1 MCTVLPSPG
10 SCITLRVS
18 FVEIH
23 AGMLLVRLWG
33 LPGERREEYLRLAE
47 EIQAK
52 VGPRLASASRRD
64 GGRGAGD
71 SSAVALGDLCLVE
84 LGGRWHRC
92 RVVSHQPGPGQGF
105 RVFLLDEG
113 RTVSADPYYLARG
126 CDELFYLPSEVL
138 GCILADLVPA
148 GRTGAALAATA
159 REPKALASLG
169 SGMVRFG
176 WTAGAVEFLDYLHGK
191 EVSGL
196 VREVLIPQRLVVL
209 ELPWLLVQMHHLGLA
224 RQISPSAFRTLLNS
238 SLGCPCVASSLP
250 EPSPS
255 SILNAA
261 AQIQLDTGTLD
272 YFYPRLELDVTEPVL
287 VTQISDPY
295 RVYCQLRSFSKEIRH
310 LSDAMYQAFEAAS
323 GIDLQEIL
331 PTPGSPCAARGIDG
345 CWYRAL
351 LLEIY
356 PGSGP
361 EEQPG
366 AVAQVICVD
375 YGRKEFVT
383 KRNLRCLPG
392 EYFRMPVVTYPCS
405 LQGIADRGCGW
416 ARSQISELKTLLL
429 GKVVQAHID
438 AYCPF
443 EHLYYVT
450 LYAEDG
456 LNLNCLFGVQAHCLA
471 QSLLH
476 SNQEYTSDLESI
488 SAPSKKA
495 PGSPSTLAA
504 AVSQTNHA
512 AALLPGVHLK
522 AGKCHNARVSFL
534 QDPTEF
540 WVHLQEHQ
548 HALCN
553 LKQNLHDFY
562 SQSKKLEGILL
573 QPQPGSLCCVMLKEN
588 SYHRALVTKV
598 QGNDIEVY
606 LVDRGNTEVVDLTKS
621 QLWSPD
627 AVDFFR
633 KAVLNKELVIQV
645 LGMQGDIYIVEL
657 FDNSLVGEKNVG
669 KIMSQGK
676 YTKYQKEVKEPLQKL
691 LDEPLRRSSEEQG
704 PEQTSARIKSTK
716 EEPQPPLKPD
726 SSVAYSMNGL
736 TVKQPSESTSH
747 LSCKAVAE
755 EDSSST
761 QNSSAYPIQNYSE
774 IKPGFSC
781 EDQLEVG
788 STVDVVVS
796 YTESPSLFWCQ
807 LVQSSQDLKTL
818 MVKIQDYC
826 INSAQPHDWPNP
838 VCLAKYDIDG
848 KWYRA
853 LIVNVMPQREEVE
866 VAYVDYGNKELVSR
880 KNLRAARAEFLQ
892 LRAQAFRCSLYNLI
906 QPNSRDPFVWDEKGT
921 EAFQEFVDAASRL
934 ELKCTIF
941 ALAALNSKELLNIVD
956 LITPFES
963 VCHFLTRKGL
973 ASVVQPEKPLTSS
986 VCLLSYYYSTHDL
999 KIGSEEVVY
1008 VTHVIDPCL
1017 FYCQLARSADV
1028 LRQLTTNIGKLSK
1041 MWHSLQASQ
1050 APGNLYLARYTD
1062 GCWYR
1067 ATVSSAK
1074 STKEA
1079 FFVDFGN
1086 TQLLKNEDLIPIPN
1100 NAYEILLLP
1109 VQAIKCSLSDVAD
1122 VPKDTT
1128 MWFEK
1133 TVLDKPLKALV
1144 VAKEP
1149 DGKLI
1154 VELYDGNLKINAKLK
1169 ESLGLQHNRGAAR
1182 YAENETS
1189 VSRYSYDRERNTEP
1203 KRLFL
1208 TDVVRHAP
1216 EFKRW
1221 RSENMEMSDS
1231 SKPDAMC
1238 QEARQ
1243 FEPKSKREM
1252 GTKFSG
1258 TVERVNRNDP
1268 VADRKGR
1275 DHALLIKR
1283 EGKPDSLIKKEGKSE
1298 NFKKRDQH
1306 EINIPFSL
1314 TKISD
1319 LPQKNIST
1327 GLKTLV
1333 YVSHINNP
1341 SDFYVQLV
1349 EDEPLLDSISE
1360 KLNNSAKVESLTGQ
1374 AFHTGDLM
1382 CALFSEDGLWYRAV
1396 VREKLSGELVSV
1408 QYIDYGNTAIV
1419 DSCKTFRL
1427 PENCSS
1433 FPVMSV
1439 HCSLGGLKTTKLLD
1453 WPQEAV
1459 LYFQQR
1465 TNEIQINCEFGE
1477 KCKDK
1482 WEILICDKEGSL
1494 TAELVSS
1501 YLQYK
1506 TCLVETSDKKECV
1519 GGLINRNETVHFGKD
1534 GNPSDVLDSKSFL
1547 WKIPEVGKTV
1557 KSYSVVVKS
1566 PEYFWC
1572 RLADTDA
1579 IGSIERKLQETGELA
1594 RSSVDDIKSGS
1605 PCLVVYDENKKLYRA
1620 IVSSVEGNMLRIIH
1634 VDYGTEE
1641 LVSKEMIRH
1650 ISHEL
1655 LTVPPQ
1661 AFLCC
1666 LFGFNATEG
1675 SWTEKTNKI
1684 FCEFIED
1691 SLLDVTVMKKQNN
1704 ELWEIPVFVV
1714 KLESE
1719 KKSINEQMK
1728 PLWNHTI
1735 EDTGPASANIYSPER
1750 QHENAEEEDLEV
1762 VPFETAVSACR
1773 LMALKDNSASE
1784 DLSHSALSQ
1793 KIDMCLVA
1801 AGSKHSPKMLSLI
1814 LPEYQTRH
1822 QQATF
1827 ETFDNQLTMSETLK
1841 NEECYLSEKER
1852 NIPSSKDLSEMHL
1865 PACNETEMLGQN
1877 SVDAQEKTESQAEM
1891 LILDSLKIE
1900 QPLGDDEGLSDLGS
1914 LEMLPSSDDPKQL
1927 LLELEMLRACSFED
1941 PLELESVEGNPPL
1954 CDETKERSEL
1964 DLLEVPLLQTELE
1977 QSPLLTNKFD
1987 HLLLELATSEVL
1999 LQANEIKEVLLLEQP
2014 AVAPPADHEI
2024 QSLHSETESKD
2035 LFCKEAL
2042 VEACETGQDGKK
2054 DSSVKWETLLDENWV
2069 EQISHEVCEKRSEN
2083 NFVGDVSL
2091 RSTLLDEEETE
2102 TSSPDSEDETAC
2114 SLKGFDIGS
2123 RCMVWS
2129 GVKWFKAQIL
2139 GISPEGTKVLNLSS
2153 GHEEMVNPVNV
2164 WNRIPEVDSSLS
2176 KMLHNTMDTLCPM
2189 PAGDLSIEANE
2200 ATYGSDDNNDP
2211 SMCCDNSTECA
2222 SE

>member
-1 MCTVLPSPG
+1 MKATTCRGADGRYRALREPGHVPQYNTNGCNSQASSQWEKKRGGSGREGGASASMCTVLPSPG

-18 FVEIH
+18 FVEIQ

-33 LPGERREEYLRLAE
+33 LPGERREEYLRLIE
-47 EIQAK
+47 KIQAK
-52 VGPRLASASRRD
+52 VGPRLASAPRRD

-71 SSAVALGDLCLVE
+71 STAVALGDLCLVE

-176 WTAGAVEFLDYLHGK
+176 WTASAVEFLGYLHGK

-238 SLGCPCVASSLP
+238 SLGCPCVSSSLP

-255 SILNAA
+255 PVLNTAP
-261 AQIQLDTGTLD
+261 QIQLDTGTLD

-295 RVYCQLRSFSKEIRH
+295 RVYCQLRSFSKEIKH
-310 LSDAMYQAFEAAS
+310 LSDAMYQTFEAAS
-323 GIDLQEIL
+323 GIELQEIL

-361 EEQPG
+361 EEQSG

-429 GKVVQAHID
+429 GKVVQAHIE

-476 SNQEYTSDLESI
+476 SNQEYTSDLENI

-504 AVSQTNHA
+504 TVSQTNHA

-522 AGKCHNARVSFL
+522 AGKCHNARISFI

-606 LVDRGNTEVVDLTKS
+606 LVDRGNTEVVDLTKVKELLPQFRDLPAVALRCALAYPSSQS

-669 KIMSQGK
+669 KIMSLGK
-676 YTKYQKEVKEPLQKL
+676 YTTYRKEVKEPLQKL
-691 LDEPLRRSSEEQG
+691 LDKPLRRSSEEQG

-716 EEPQPPLKPD
+716 EELHSPLKPD
-726 SSVAYSMNGL
+726 SSVAYSMNAL
-736 TVKQPSESTSH
+736 TVKQPSENTCH
-747 LSCKAVAE
+747 LSCKAVAAK
-755 EDSSST
+755 DSSST
-761 QNSSAYPIQNYSE
+761 PNLSAYPVQNYSE

-781 EDQLEVG
+781 GEQLEVG

-807 LVQSSQDLKTL
+807 LDQSSQDLKAL

-826 INSAQPHDWPNP
+826 IVSAQPHDWPNP

-853 LIVNVMPQREEVE
+853 LIVNAVPQTEEVE

-880 KNLRAARAEFLQ
+880 NNLRATRADFLQ
-892 LRAQAFRCSLYNLI
+892 LTAQAFRCSLYNLI
-906 QPNSRDPFVWDEKGT
+906 QPNSQDPFVWDEKGIET
-921 EAFQEFVDAASRL
+921 FQEFVDAASRL

-941 ALAALNSKELLNIVD
+941 ALAALNNRELINIVD

-973 ASVVQPEKPLTSS
+973 ARLVQPEKPLTSS
-986 VCLLSYYYSTHDL
+986 VRLLSYYYSTHDL

-1008 VTHVIDPCL
+1008 VTHVNNPCL

-1028 LRQLTTNIGKLSK
+1028 LGQLTANIGKLSK
-1041 MWHSLQASQ
+1041 TWNSLKASQ

-1074 STKEA
+1074 SNKEA

-1109 VQAIKCSLSDVAD
+1109 VQAIKCSLSDVTN
-1122 VPKDTT
+1122 VPKDTAV
-1128 MWFEK
+1128 WFEK

-1154 VELYDGNLKINAKLK
+1154 VELYDGKLKINAKLK
-1169 ESLGLQHNRGAAR
+1169 ESLGLQHSREAAR
-1182 YAENETS
+1182 YVENETS
-1189 VSRYSYDRERNTEP
+1189 ASRYSYDRERNIEP
-1203 KRLFL
+1203 KGPFL
-1208 TDVVRHAP
+1208 TDVVRRAP

-1231 SKPDAMC
+1231 SKPGAMC
-1238 QEARQ
+1238 REARQ
-1243 FEPKSKREM
+1243 FEPKSKREIVS
-1252 GTKFSG
+1252 KCSG
-1258 TVERVNRNDP
+1258 SLERVNRNDP
-1268 VADRKGR
+1268 VADGKGR

-1283 EGKPDSLIKKEGKSE
+1283 EGKPDH
-1298 NFKKRDQH
+1298 FKKRDQS
-1306 EINIPFSL
+1306 EINHFSL
-1314 TKISD
+1314 KKISD
-1319 LPQKNIST
+1319 LPQKNINS

-1360 KLNNSAKVESLTGQ
+1360 KLNNSAKVESLKGQ
-1374 AFHTGDLM
+1374 EFHIGDLM

-1396 VREKLSGELVSV
+1396 VREKPPGELVSV
-1408 QYIDYGNTAIV
+1408 QYIDYGNTAVV

-1427 PENCSS
+1427 PEDCSS

-1439 HCSLGGLKTTKLLD
+1439 HCSLGGMKITKLLD

-1459 LYFQQR
+1459 LYFNQR
-1465 TNEIQINCEFGE
+1465 TSEIQISCEFGE

-1482 WEILICDKEGSL
+1482 WEILLCDKESSL

-1506 TCLVETSDKKECV
+1506 TCLAETSDKECV
-1519 GGLINRNETVHFGKD
+1519 SGMINRNETVHSGKD
-1534 GNPSDVLDSKSFL
+1534 GNTSDVPDSKSFL
-1547 WKIPEVGKTV
+1547 WKIPEVGQIV

-1579 IGSIERKLQETGELA
+1579 IGSIERKLQETGEFA
-1594 RSSVDDIKSGS
+1594 RSSVGDIKSGS
-1605 PCLVVYDENKKLYRA
+1605 PCLVYHENKKLYRA
-1620 IVSSVEGNMLRIIH
+1620 IISSVEGNMLRIIH

-1641 LVSKEMIRH
+1641 LVSKEMIRQ

-1655 LTVPPQ
+1655 LVVPPQ

-1675 SWTEKTNKI
+1675 SWTEETTKI
-1684 FCEFIED
+1684 FCEFIVD

-1704 ELWEIPVFVV
+1704 DLWEIPVFVV
-1714 KLESE
+1714 KLESD

-1728 PLWNHTI
+1728 PFWIHTI
-1735 EDTGPASANIYSPER
+1735 EDAGLASANIHSPER

-1762 VPFETAVSACR
+1762 VPFETAISACR
-1773 LMALKDNSASE
+1773 LIALKDNSASE
-1784 DLSHSALSQ
+1784 DLSCSALSQ
-1793 KIDMCLVA
+1793 KIDKCLVA
-1801 AGSKHSPKMLSLI
+1801 AGSRNSLKMSLI
-1814 LPEYQTRH
+1814 PPEYQTRH

-1827 ETFDNQLTMSETLK
+1827 ETLANQLTMSETLK
-1841 NEECYLSEKER
+1841 NEECHSLSEKER
-1852 NIPSSKDLSEMHL
+1852 NTPSSTDLSELHL
-1865 PACNETEMLGQN
+1865 PVCNETEMLEQN
-1877 SVDAQEKTESQAEM
+1877 SFDAWEKTESQAEM
-1891 LILDSLKIE
+1891 FTLGSLKIL
-1900 QPLGDDEGLSDLGS
+1900 QPLGDDEGLLDLGS
-1914 LEMLPSSDDPKQL
+1914 LEMPPSSDDTKQL

-1941 PLELESVEGNPPL
+1941 LLELGSVEGNLPL
-1954 CDETKERSEL
+1954 CDKTNERSEL
-1964 DLLEVPLLQTELE
+1964 DLLEVPHLQTELE
-1977 QSPLLTNKFD
+1977 QRPLLTDKFD
-1987 HLLLELATSEVL
+1987 RLLLDLATSEVL
-1999 LQANEIKEVLLLEQP
+1999 LQANDIKEVLLLEQP
-2014 AVAPPADHEI
+2014 AVAPPADNEI
-2024 QSLHSETESKD
+2024 QSLHSETESKQED

-2042 VEACETGQDGKK
+2042 VEAFETGQDDKI
-2054 DSSVKWETLLDENWV
+2054 DSSVKWETLLHEN
-2069 EQISHEVCEKRSEN
+2069 C
-2083 NFVGDVSL
+2083 VGDVSL
-2091 RSTLLDEEETE
+2091 RSTLLDEEEIE
-2102 TSSPDSEDETAC
+2102 TSSPDSG
-2114 SLKGFDIGS
+2114 K
-2123 RCMVWS
+2123 
-2129 GVKWFKAQIL
+2129 IL
-2139 GISPEGTKVLNLSS
+2139 MHIFE
-2153 GHEEMVNPVNV
+2153 
-2164 WNRIPEVDSSLS
+2164 W
-2176 KMLHNTMDTLCPM
+2176 
-2189 PAGDLSIEANE
+2189 
-2200 ATYGSDDNNDP
+2200 YG
-2211 SMCCDNSTECA
+2211 
-2222 SE
+2222 